1 MVTVSY
7 MLLQLQSHGSHL
19 LVTSAVRF
27 HSVVEL
33 TANSSGF
40 QVILIKYEKLVHFP
54 CSVSGAFIEQ
64 SKQVYSIYYSPVV
77 PSAQCSLTAV
87 TSSKEDISLRNDFTS
102 SWRVTSVN
110 PTPSYLARP
119 SVLALSS
126 ESLALKPS
134 EHGDCRLVSPDSI
147 CAVLVIK
154 AQACVEACTVQSS
167 GPHPQPQATAL
178 QL

>member
-1 MVTVSY
+1 M
-7 MLLQLQSHGSHL
+7 

-40 QVILIKYEKLVHFP
+40 QVILIKYEKPVHFP

-77 PSAQCSLTAV
+77 PSAQYSLAAV
-87 TSSKEDISLRNDFTS
+87 SNSKEDISTS

-110 PTPSYLARP
+110 PIPSYLARP
-119 SVLALSS
+119 SVLAL
-126 ESLALKPS
+126 PS
-134 EHGDCRLVSPDSI
+134 ERWDHRLVSLHSV

-154 AQACVEACTVQSS
+154 AQACVEACTVLSS
-167 GPHPQPQATAL
+167 GPHP
-178 QL
+178 

>member
-1 MVTVSY
+1 M
-7 MLLQLQSHGSHL
+7 

-77 PSAQCSLTAV
+77 PFAHYSLAAV
-87 TSSKEDISLRNDFTS
+87 TNSKEDISLRNDFTS

-110 PTPSYLARP
+110 PIPSYLARP
-119 SVLALSS
+119 SVLAL
-126 ESLALKPS
+126 PS
-134 EHGDCRLVSPDSI
+134 ERWDHRLVSLHSV

-154 AQACVEACTVQSS
+154 AQACVEASTVLSN
-167 GPHPQPQATAL
+167 GPHP
-178 QL
+178 